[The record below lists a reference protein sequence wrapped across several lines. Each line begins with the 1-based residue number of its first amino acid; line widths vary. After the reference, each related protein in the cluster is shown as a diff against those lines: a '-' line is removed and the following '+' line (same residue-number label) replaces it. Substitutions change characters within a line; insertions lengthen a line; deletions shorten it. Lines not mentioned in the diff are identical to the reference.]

1 MSVDPPPCT
10 SFANLV
16 QSPTTWHTLGTS
28 GSRETKQ
35 AHLHIVIPAS
45 QPGPNL
51 CKLLLSLEVL
61 GYPAPVLINWGKEYN
76 EPGLVEGGSHL
87 AKITGI
93 ADYLDSLGEDYDED
107 IVLMVDG
114 E

>member
-1 MSVDPPPCT
+1 MSVASLSN
-10 SFANLV
+10 SFADLV
-16 QSPTTWHTLGTS
+16 QSPSTWHSLKTPKS
-28 GSRETKQ
+28 QVTKQ
-35 AHLHIVIPAS
+35 AHLHVVIPAS

-61 GYPAPVLINWGKEYN
+61 GYPTPVLINWGKEYN

-93 ADYLDSLGEDYDED
+93 ADYLDSLSEDYDED